1 VNCALALLSLCES
14 QLHFTKGGNKMATN
28 KKPANQL
35 RCGNIKPTIWENTSE
50 KLILL
55 NYPFVCTIRQPLLD
69 VTVE

>member
-1 VNCALALLSLCES
+1 
-14 QLHFTKGGNKMATN
+14 MATN

-55 NYPFVCTIRQPLLD
+55 KYPFVCTIRQPLLD